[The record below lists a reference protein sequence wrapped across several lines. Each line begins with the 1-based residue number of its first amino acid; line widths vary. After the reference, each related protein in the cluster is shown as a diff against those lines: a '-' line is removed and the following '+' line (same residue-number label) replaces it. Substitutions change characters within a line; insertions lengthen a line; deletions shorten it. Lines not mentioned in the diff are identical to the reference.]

1 MTTRRE
7 FLKQS
12 SVIAAGTLLAP
23 KVFSMNLISKPS
35 VIILGAGLSGLAAA
49 MKLKDNGYV
58 VTILE
63 ARNRIGGRVFSHKI
77 TDEPVPEENL
87 VIELGAEWIGGSHE
101 RIIAL
106 CDQFGLV
113 TENNRF
119 KDRLIY
125 KGEFFKPG
133 EWDYSPEWKVKFE
146 KILADYKYLTDADKV
161 RLDKMDWWRFLM
173 NHDIP
178 DRDLDIREYADSTD
192 FGESIRFVSAYSAL
206 AEYAESNEY
215 NEMDFKVKGGNSLI
229 AESMADKVGRDI
241 ILTDHKVTD
250 INSSGKISVKC
261 SNGKNFTAD
270 MLICTVPTFAMSKIN
285 WSPALPPEKIDAINA
300 LQYSRI
306 IKSATVFRERFWK
319 DEEFSI
325 LTDSYTH
332 YFYHATKNQK
342 SPKGVLITYAV
353 GDKADILS
361 QMSEEHRIKIIT
373 DTLKTAVGDVSG
385 YIEKNINYF
394 WGDDEYSKGAY
405 ALYGKGQWF
414 GIMPAL
420 RESFGNVHF
429 AGEHVADWQGF
440 MEGAINSGED
450 AADKIMS

>member
-23 KVFSMNLISKPS
+23 KVFSMNLISRPS

-49 MKLKDNGYV
+49 MKLKDNGYE

-77 TDEPVPEENL
+77 TDEPVPQDNL

-125 KGEFFKPG
+125 KGEFFNPG

-146 KILADYKYLTDADKV
+146 KILADYKNLTDADKV

-229 AESMADKVGRDI
+229 AESMADKVGRGN
-241 ILTDHKVTD
+241 ILTAHKVTD

-261 SNGKNFTAD
+261 SNGKNFSAD
-270 MLICTVPTFAMSKIN
+270 TLVCTVPTFAMSKIN
-285 WSPALPPEKIDAINA
+285 WTPALPPEKIDAINA

-306 IKSATVFRERFWK
+306 IKSATVFNERFWK

-361 QMSEEHRIKIIT
+361 QMSEENRIKIIT

-385 YIEKNINYF
+385 YVEKNVNYF

-414 GIMPAL
+414 GIMPVL

-450 AADKIMS
+450 ASDKIMS

>member
-1 MTTRRE
+1 MTSRRE

-12 SVIAAGTLLAP
+12 SLIAAGTLIAP
-23 KVFSMNLISKPS
+23 KVFSLNLSSKPA
-35 VIILGAGLSGLAAA
+35 VVILGAGFSGLAAG
-49 MKLKDNGYV
+49 MKLKENGFD

-63 ARNRIGGRVFSHKI
+63 ARKRIGGRVFSHNI
-77 TDEPVPEENL
+77 PDGSNDDL

-101 RIIAL
+101 RIKGL
-106 CDQFGLV
+106 CNEFSLEMED
-113 TENNRF
+113 NRF

-125 KGEFFKPG
+125 KGKFYDPES
-133 EWDYSPEWKVKFE
+133 WDWSPDWKVQFE
-146 KILADYKYLTDADKV
+146 KILADYKNLTEQEKIV
-161 RLDKMDWWRFLM
+161 LDKMDWWRFLM

-178 DRDLDIREYADSTD
+178 EKDLDIREYADSTD

-215 NEMDFKVKGGNSLI
+215 NEMDFKVKGGNKRI
-229 AESMADKVGRDI
+229 AEGMAEKIGMEN
-241 ILTDHKVTD
+241 ILLEHKATEID
-250 INSSGKISVKC
+250 SSGKVKIKC
-261 SNGKNFTAD
+261 SNGKVFTCD
-270 MLICTVPTFAMSKIN
+270 KLICTVPTFAMSKIIFTPVL
-285 WSPALPPEKIDAINA
+285 SPEKIEAINA

-306 IKSATVFRERFWK
+306 IKSATIFKERFWK
-319 DEEFSI
+319 DESFSI
-325 LTDSYTH
+325 LTDTYTH

-361 QMSEEHRIKIIT
+361 KMVKEERIKVIIE
-373 DTLKTAVGDVSG
+373 TLKTAMGDVSG
-385 YIEKNINYF
+385 YVEDNLNYY

-420 RESFGNVHF
+420 RENTENIYF

-440 MEGAINSGED
+440 MEGALNSGED
-450 AADKIMS
+450 AAEKIMS